1 MNGRTT
7 DAVSGILLA
16 LIGVALSFRAANVAP
31 DTMATGAWSLASVL
45 AGVHAVTGLVAGKM
59 GRKFWGAFGCVGA
72 AHAAV
77 WSSGL
82 MVPTLEETIAA
93 GFLWVGLAFAF
104 LWLSAPYK
112 LDLLAPALLFCG
124 PGVGYYLWWYDVVR
138 LESLERWAGDGWPL
152 LLVLLGAGVLLR
164 SLIPS
169 RQ

>member
-1 MNGRTT
+1 MSRRTT
-7 DAVSGILLA
+7 DIVSGILLA
-16 LIGVALSFRAANVAP
+16 SIGVLLSIRAAGVAP
-31 DTMATGAWSLASVL
+31 ETMATVAWSLASIL
-45 AGVHAVTGLVAGKM
+45 AGIHAFSGLVAGNT
-59 GRKFWGAFGCVGA
+59 GRKFWGAFGCVAA
-72 AHAAV
+72 AHSAV

-82 MVPTLEETIAA
+82 MVPALEETIAS

-112 LDLLAPALLFCG
+112 LDLLAPAIVFCG

-138 LESLERWAGDGWPL
+138 LESLERWAGDGWPF